1 MATEFDGQATYVTS
15 LLQSLVPDPFSRA
28 TETVLEG
35 FYEVISDPGNVILV
49 SPAPGSPTLKSSHY
63 PNGLTAGVTQGSDFI
78 MLIYEQSCLVRLH
91 VVTDGRSIG
100 DAQPYALSLLPLVSR
115 AVTKQQE
122 PVTGITVGPLEPD
135 SIQIIGVESGV
146 CELQI
151 KFSAM
156 KWWCQ

>member
-1 MATEFDGQATYVTS
+1 VAEFDGQAAYVTS

-28 TETVLEG
+28 TETVLNG
-35 FYEVISDPGNVILV
+35 FYDVINEPGNVLLV

-63 PNGLTAGVTQGSDFI
+63 PNGLTAGVTQGSDYI

-91 VVTDGRSIG
+91 VISDGRSIG
-100 DAQPYALSLLPLVSR
+100 DAQSQAMALIGVVSR

-122 PVTGITVGPLEPD
+122 PVPGISVGPLEPT
-135 SIQIIGVESGV
+135 SVQVIGVEQGV

-151 KFSAM
+151 RFSAM